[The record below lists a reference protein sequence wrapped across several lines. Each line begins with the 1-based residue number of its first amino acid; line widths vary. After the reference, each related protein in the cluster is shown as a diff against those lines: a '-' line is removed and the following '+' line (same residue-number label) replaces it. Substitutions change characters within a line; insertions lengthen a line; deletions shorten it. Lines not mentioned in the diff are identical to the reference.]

1 MKVSVLE
8 LFVKLTTG
16 SWRLKHLCM
25 YSMHFTMHLLHIS
38 CPIQI
43 LLFLITYLNSLHSH
57 YFYNAS
63 MKCLW
68 WIIDNEYAWLG
79 SLQTNVLGSSLIC
92 GTQVSYF
99 EYLFWYFQLRLREEN
114 KQQIFEICHVQIDEL
129 ARSFRF

>member
-68 WIIDNEYAWLG
+68 WIIDNDYVWLG
-79 SLQTNVLGSSLIC
+79 SLQTNVLGSSSIWTCHILNIC
-92 GTQVSYF
+92 FDIFNCVCVKKTN
-99 EYLFWYFQLRLREEN
+99 N
-114 KQQIFEICHVQIDEL
+114 KYSKFVMSNRWTSKDINWEF
-129 ARSFRF
+129 